1 MGRRSRKRVTGESLA
16 GASRASADTDTT
28 TRAERD
34 EARRRRA
41 QELARAQSGGRRGRD
56 DPRLPA
62 PWGPFPLTEL
72 VVLLA
77 IGLLIA
83 AFVVRGERGRTMLAA
98 GLLLGSLGGL
108 EVSIREHFA
117 GYRSHTTI
125 FAAAAGVLTIVVV
138 TLIVHPIK
146 LWIVGLI
153 ALAMFCLTFYLARE
167 AFKRRS
173 GGVGFKAGHRS

>member
-1 MGRRSRKRVTGESLA
+1 MGRRSRKRLTGEVPATAES
-16 GASRASADTDTT
+16 
-28 TRAERD
+28 TREQRD

-41 QELARAQSGGRRGRD
+41 REEARMSPGRRRGDSD

-72 VVLLA
+72 VVLLG
-77 IGLLIA
+77 IGLLVA
-83 AFVVRGERGRTMLAA
+83 AFIIRGERGRTMLAA
-98 GLLLGSLGGL
+98 GLVLGSLGGL

-153 ALAMFCLTFYLARE
+153 ALAIFCLVFYLARE

-173 GGVGFKAGHRS
+173 GGVGFKAGR

>member
-1 MGRRSRKRVTGESLA
+1 MGRRSRKRPPDSGSAT
-16 GASRASADTDTT
+16 SRDRS

-41 QELARAQSGGRRGRD
+41 RAEASATRRSGHDRRDG
-56 DPRLPA
+56 PLPA

-77 IGLLIA
+77 LALLVA
-83 AFVVRGERGRTMLAA
+83 AFIVRGERGRTMLAA
-98 GLLLGSLGGL
+98 GLVLGSLGGL
-108 EVSIREHFA
+108 ETSIREHFG

-125 FAAAAGVLTIVVV
+125 FAAAAGVLTIVAV
-138 TLIVHPIK
+138 TLVVHPIK
-146 LWIVGLI
+146 LWIVALI
-153 ALAMFCLTFYLARE
+153 AFAMFCLTFYLARE

-173 GGVGFKAGHRS
+173 GGVGFKAGHR

>member
-1 MGRRSRKRVTGESLA
+1 MGRRSRKRVPRDAPVIE
-16 GASRASADTDTT
+16 RDTS

-34 EARRRRA
+34 EARRVRA
-41 QELARAQSGGRRGRD
+41 QQAARQRMESGD
-56 DPRLPA
+56 QRLPA

-77 IGLLIA
+77 IGLLVG

-117 GYRSHTTI
+117 GYRSHTSI

-138 TLIVHPIK
+138 TLVVHPIK
-146 LWIVGLI
+146 LWIVALI
-153 ALAMFCLTFYLARE
+153 ALAVAALTFYLARE
-167 AFKRRS
+167 AFKKRS
-173 GGVGFKAGHRS
+173 GGVGFKAGR

>member
-1 MGRRSRKRVTGESLA
+1 
-16 GASRASADTDTT
+16 
-28 TRAERD
+28 
-34 EARRRRA
+34 
-41 QELARAQSGGRRGRD
+41 
-56 DPRLPA
+56 
-62 PWGPFPLTEL
+62 
-72 VVLLA
+72 
-77 IGLLIA
+77 
-83 AFVVRGERGRTMLAA
+83 MLAA

-138 TLIVHPIK
+138 TLVVHPIK

-153 ALAMFCLTFYLARE
+153 ALAMFCLTFYLTRE

-173 GGVGFKAGHRS
+173 GGVGFKAGDRS

>member
-1 MGRRSRKRVTGESLA
+1 MGRRSRKRVTGDDPAFERGGS
-16 GASRASADTDTT
+16 

-41 QELARAQSGGRRGRD
+41 QELARAQGRKQEG

-77 IGLLIA
+77 IGLLIG

-146 LWIVGLI
+146 LWIVALI
-153 ALAMFCLTFYLARE
+153 ALGMFCLTFYLARE

-173 GGVGFKAGHRS
+173 GGVGFRAGR

>member
-1 MGRRSRKRVTGESLA
+1 MGRRSRKRPP
-16 GASRASADTDTT
+16 RDASASERRAT

-34 EARRRRA
+34 EARRKRA
-41 QELARAQSGGRRGRD
+41 QQAARTRASD

-77 IGLLIA
+77 LGLLVA

-98 GLLLGSLGGL
+98 GLLLGSLAGL

-125 FAAAAGVLTIVVV
+125 FAAVAGVLTIVVI

-153 ALAMFCLTFYLARE
+153 ALAVAGLVFYLARE
-167 AFKRRS
+167 AFKKRS
-173 GGVGFKAGHRS
+173 GGVGFKAR

>member
-1 MGRRSRKRVTGESLA
+1 MGRRSRKRVTGDGL
-16 GASRASADTDTT
+16 SATPRTDTT

-41 QELARAQSGGRRGRD
+41 QELARAQAGRRSRD

-146 LWIVGLI
+146 LWIVALI

-173 GGVGFKAGHRS
+173 GGVGFKAGR

>member
-1 MGRRSRKRVTGESLA
+1 MGRRSRKRTGGEASAPAAGES
-16 GASRASADTDTT
+16 

-41 QELARAQSGGRRGRD
+41 QEAAARRRESD

-77 IGLLIA
+77 IGLLIG
-83 AFVVRGERGRTMLAA
+83 AFIVRGERGRTMLAA

-138 TLIVHPIK
+138 TLVVHPIK
-146 LWIVGLI
+146 LWIVALI
-153 ALAMFCLTFYLARE
+153 ALAMFCLVFYLARE

-173 GGVGFKAGHRS
+173 GGVGFRAGR

>member
-1 MGRRSRKRVTGESLA
+1 MTTGELPAAAPES
-16 GASRASADTDTT
+16 

-41 QELARAQSGGRRGRD
+41 QEDAKLPPARRRGDSD

-77 IGLLIA
+77 IGLLIG

-98 GLLLGSLGGL
+98 GLVLGSLGGL

-125 FAAAAGVLTIVVV
+125 FAAAAGVLTIVAV

-146 LWIVGLI
+146 LWIVALI
-153 ALAMFCLTFYLARE
+153 ALAVFCIVFYVARE

-173 GGVGFKAGHRS
+173 GGVGFKAGR

>member
-1 MGRRSRKRVTGESLA
+1 MGRRSRKRLTGD
-16 GASRASADTDTT
+16 SAEAAPGRS

-34 EARRRRA
+34 EARRVRA
-41 QELARAQSGGRRGRD
+41 QEAARARAGGRDSD

-83 AFVVRGERGRTMLAA
+83 AFIVRGERGRTMLAA

-146 LWIVGLI
+146 LWIVALI

-173 GGVGFKAGHRS
+173 GGVGFKGGL

>member
-1 MGRRSRKRVTGESLA
+1 MGRRSRKRVTGEGPAARRGGS
-16 GASRASADTDTT
+16 

-41 QELARAQSGGRRGRD
+41 QELARAQGQGRGRD
-56 DPRLPA
+56 DLRLPA

-77 IGLLIA
+77 IGLLIG
-83 AFVVRGERGRTMLAA
+83 AFIVRGERGRTMLAA
-98 GLLLGSLGGL
+98 GLVLGSLGGL

-146 LWIVGLI
+146 LWIVALI

-173 GGVGFKAGHRS
+173 GGVGFKAGR

>member
-1 MGRRSRKRVTGESLA
+1 MGRRSRKRMT
-16 GASRASADTDTT
+16 DDTT
-28 TRAERD
+28 TVAPSESTRAERD
-34 EARRRRA
+34 EARRVRA
-41 QELARAQSGGRRGRD
+41 QQAARERARRGGDPD

-117 GYRSHTTI
+117 GYRSHTTMLAGAAFVLVTGLVFYVGNQI
-125 FAAAAGVLTIVVV
+125 LAAALGFGAVAFVVV
-138 TLIVHPIK
+138 FV
-146 LWIVGLI
+146 
-153 ALAMFCLTFYLARE
+153 LARR
-167 AFKRRS
+167 AFQRAS
-173 GGVGFKAGHRS
+173 GGLSYRIGGMRG

>member
-1 MGRRSRKRVTGESLA
+1 MGRRSRKRSGGE
-16 GASRASADTDTT
+16 GAAVAPDTS

-34 EARRRRA
+34 EARR
-41 QELARAQSGGRRGRD
+41 ARARAAERARSSSE

-125 FAAAAGVLTIVVV
+125 FATAAGVLTIVVV
-138 TLIVHPIK
+138 TLVVHPIK
-146 LWIVGLI
+146 LWIVALI
-153 ALAMFCLTFYLARE
+153 ALAMFCLVFYLARE

-173 GGVGFKAGHRS
+173 GGVGFRAGR

>member
-1 MGRRSRKRVTGESLA
+1 MGRRSRKRP
-16 GASRASADTDTT
+16 ADPGTRDRT

-34 EARRRRA
+34 EARRLRA
-41 QELARAQSGGRRGRD
+41 QERTRRPHERGEG
-56 DPRLPA
+56 PLPA

-77 IGLLIA
+77 LILLVA
-83 AFVVRGERGRTMLAA
+83 AFIVRGERGRTMLAA

-108 EVSIREHFA
+108 ETSIREHFA

-125 FAAAAGVLTIVVV
+125 FAAVAGVLTIVVV

-153 ALAMFCLTFYLARE
+153 ALTVAGVCFWATRE

-173 GGVGFKAGHRS
+173 GGVGFRAGRRP

>member
-1 MGRRSRKRVTGESLA
+1 MGRRSRKRTGGEASAPATGES
-16 GASRASADTDTT
+16 

-41 QELARAQSGGRRGRD
+41 QEAAARRRESD

-77 IGLLIA
+77 IGLLIG
-83 AFVVRGERGRTMLAA
+83 AFIVRGERGRTMLAA

-138 TLIVHPIK
+138 TLVVHPIK
-146 LWIVGLI
+146 LWIVALI
-153 ALAMFCLTFYLARE
+153 ALAMFCLVFYLARE

-173 GGVGFKAGHRS
+173 GGVGFRAGR

>member
-1 MGRRSRKRVTGESLA
+1 MGRRSRKRVPRDAPGGERETS
-16 GASRASADTDTT
+16 

-34 EARRRRA
+34 EARRLRA
-41 QELARAQSGGRRGRD
+41 QQAARERMESG

-77 IGLLIA
+77 IGLLIG

-146 LWIVGLI
+146 LWIVALI
-153 ALAMFCLTFYLARE
+153 ALAIASITFYLARE

-173 GGVGFKAGHRS
+173 GGVGFKAGR

>member
-1 MGRRSRKRVTGESLA
+1 MGRRSRKRVTGDGPSV
-16 GASRASADTDTT
+16 ASRADTT

-41 QELARAQSGGRRGRD
+41 QKLARAQAGRRGRD

-98 GLLLGSLGGL
+98 GLVLGSLGGL

-117 GYRSHTTI
+117 GYRSHTTM
-125 FAAAAGVLTIVVV
+125 FAGAAGVLTIVVV

-146 LWIVGLI
+146 LWIVALI

-173 GGVGFKAGHRS
+173 GGVGFRAGR

>member
-1 MGRRSRKRVTGESLA
+1 M
-16 GASRASADTDTT
+16 TDDSVAVAPSDT

-34 EARRRRA
+34 EARR
-41 QELARAQSGGRRGRD
+41 ARARQARSERTRRGARD
-56 DPRLPA
+56 ADDKRLPA
-62 PWGPFPLTEL
+62 PWGSFPLTEL

-98 GLLLGSLGGL
+98 GLVLGSLGGL
-108 EVSIREHFA
+108 DVSIREHFA

-125 FAAAAGVLTIVVV
+125 FAGVAFVMTIVAV

-146 LWIVGLI
+146 LWIVALI
-153 ALAMFCLTFYLARE
+153 ALLVAGITFHLARE
-167 AFKRRS
+167 AFRRRS
-173 GGVGFKAGHRS
+173 GGVSFRGFGR

>member
-1 MGRRSRKRVTGESLA
+1 MGRRSRKRLPRDLPAGE
-16 GASRASADTDTT
+16 RASS

-34 EARRRRA
+34 EARRVRA
-41 QELARAQSGGRRGRD
+41 QQAARRRKESGD
-56 DPRLPA
+56 QRLPA

-77 IGLLIA
+77 IGLLIG
-83 AFVVRGERGRTMLAA
+83 AFIVRGERGRTMLAA

-138 TLIVHPIK
+138 TLVVHPIK
-146 LWIVGLI
+146 LWIVALI
-153 ALAMFCLTFYLARE
+153 ALAIASITFYLARE
-167 AFKRRS
+167 SFKRRS
-173 GGVGFKAGHRS
+173 GGVGFKAGR

>member
-1 MGRRSRKRVTGESLA
+1 MGRRSRKRMPD
-16 GASRASADTDTT
+16 GASAGERT

-41 QELARAQSGGRRGRD
+41 QAAAASSPTRGRASGD
-56 DPRLPA
+56 GPLPA

-77 IGLLIA
+77 LILLIA
-83 AFVVRGERGRTMLAA
+83 AFVVRGERGKTMLAA

-108 EVSIREHFA
+108 ETSIREHFA

-125 FAAAAGVLTIVVV
+125 FAAVSFVLTIVVV

-146 LWIVGLI
+146 LWIVAAI
-153 ALAMFCLTFYLARE
+153 ALAVAGACFWAARG

-173 GGVGFKAGHRS
+173 GGVGFRAGPRP

>member
-1 MGRRSRKRVTGESLA
+1 MGRRSRKRSGGGLEA
-16 GASRASADTDTT
+16 PRDPRDGT

-41 QELARAQSGGRRGRD
+41 QEAARARAAHRADSD

-77 IGLLIA
+77 IGLLIG

-125 FAAAAGVLTIVVV
+125 FAAAAGVLTIVAV

-146 LWIVGLI
+146 LWIVALI
-153 ALAMFCLTFYLARE
+153 ALAVFCLTFYLARI

-173 GGVGFKAGHRS
+173 GGVGFRAGR

>member
-1 MGRRSRKRVTGESLA
+1 MGRRSRKRVSGESLA
-16 GASRASADTDTT
+16 GASRGSAGADTDTT

-41 QELARAQSGGRRGRD
+41 QELARAQSGGRRRD

-77 IGLLIA
+77 IGLLIG

-153 ALAMFCLTFYLARE
+153 ALAMFCLTFWLARE
-167 AFKRRS
+167 AFKRKS
-173 GGVGFKAGHRS
+173 GGVGFKAGR

>member
-1 MGRRSRKRVTGESLA
+1 MGRRSRKRVTRDEPALDA
-16 GASRASADTDTT
+16 GAAS
-28 TRAERD
+28 TRAQRD

-41 QELARAQSGGRRGRD
+41 QAAARARKDSG

-77 IGLLIA
+77 IGLLIG
-83 AFVVRGERGRTMLAA
+83 AFIVRGERGRTMLAA

-117 GYRSHTTI
+117 GYRSHTTM

-146 LWIVGLI
+146 LWIVALI

-167 AFKRRS
+167 AFKKRS
-173 GGVGFKAGHRS
+173 GGVGFKAGR